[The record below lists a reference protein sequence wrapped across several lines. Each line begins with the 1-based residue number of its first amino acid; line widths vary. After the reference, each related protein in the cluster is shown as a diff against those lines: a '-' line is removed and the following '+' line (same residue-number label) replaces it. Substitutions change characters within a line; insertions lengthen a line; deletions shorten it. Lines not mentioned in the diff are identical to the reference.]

1 MPFIIQFQKL
11 GLTPEKNKKK
21 TWVKTQKQEQKA
33 AIMEFVVYLKETE
46 N

>member
-11 GLTPEKNKKK
+11 GLIPEENKK
-21 TWVKTQKQEQKA
+21 TGVKTQKQEQKP
-33 AIMEFVVYLKETE
+33 AIMEFVVYLKGTE